1 MSRSN
6 RNASASSSHAQQ
18 QTGSSGRN
26 PRSIPVPR
34 GTTDGPY
41 LSGESSYEGKL
52 VADSYTTDE
61 CRLKDEC
68 VQFQLDDGRIVGAE
82 SEGARSLR
90 EATGG
95 KWNPYTVFRVT
106 MYGESSFIKRV
117 EMKFAIKDSE
127 LEESLAE
134 V

>member
-1 MSRSN
+1 MSHSN
-6 RNASASSSHAQQ
+6 RNASASSSHAPQ
-18 QTGSSGRN
+18 QTESSSRDLQN
-26 PRSIPVPR
+26 IPVPR
-34 GTTDGPY
+34 GTPDGPY
-41 LSGESSYEGKL
+41 LLGESTYEGKL
-52 VADSYTTDE
+52 VAGSYTTDE
-61 CRLKDEC
+61 CRLKDEH

-95 KWNPYTVFRVT
+95 KWNPDTVFRVT